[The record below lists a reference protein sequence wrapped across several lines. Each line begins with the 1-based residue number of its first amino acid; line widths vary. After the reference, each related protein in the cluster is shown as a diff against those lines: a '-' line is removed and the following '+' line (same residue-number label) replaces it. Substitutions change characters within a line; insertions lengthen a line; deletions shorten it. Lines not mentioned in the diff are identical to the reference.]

1 MKRHVRTAI
10 AIMFIYGVLAVGA
23 EAQSVSSQTIRANV
37 PFAFNVGQ
45 KSLPAGVYTVSILN
59 PASDRKALQIRSE
72 DGRVSA
78 IIQTVGVDGSLGDNA
93 KLADNAKLVF
103 RRYGDRYFF
112 AQAQLAGDSTSLAT
126 SRTRVER
133 SVQQALKRGDKMTV
147 VAVVAE

>member
-10 AIMFIYGVLAVGA
+10 AIIFICGILAVGA
-23 EAQSVSSQTIRANV
+23 EAQTVGSQTIKANV

-59 PASDRKALQIRSE
+59 PTSDRKALQIRSE

-78 IIQTVGVDGSLGDNA
+78 IVQTVGAGSS
-93 KLADNAKLVF
+93 LADNAKLVF

-112 AQAQLAGDSTSLAT
+112 AQAQLAGDTTSLTA
-126 SRTRVER
+126 SRTRAER
-133 SVQQALKRGDKMTV
+133 SAQQAMKQGDKMTTI
-147 VAVVAE
+147 ALVAE